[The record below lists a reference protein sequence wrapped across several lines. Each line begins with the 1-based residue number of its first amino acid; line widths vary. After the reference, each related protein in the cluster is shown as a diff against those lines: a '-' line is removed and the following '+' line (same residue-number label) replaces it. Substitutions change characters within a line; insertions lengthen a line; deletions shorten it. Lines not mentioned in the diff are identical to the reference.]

1 MNARSIFVVIGYW
14 LTPRGNSA
22 AAPSFGRRDV
32 PADVEPAH
40 RFTDTRQDREYQ
52 DREREY
58 AVLLSS
64 WM

>member
-14 LTPRGNSA
+14 LTRRGNSA
-22 AAPSFGRRDV
+22 AASSPGRRDV

-40 RFTDTRQDREYQ
+40 RHTAARQ

-58 AVLLSS
+58 AVLLSC